1 MPITFFS
8 AHEVIGHEHGGK
20 VVNVAIRVNSKAPYK
35 VKARRTEALILSLSY
50 DASIPAKHYHSLE
63 QIRDH
68 ADPLVPCA
76 LLKACIVASGI
87 LGITATRHD
96 QVPYKTLAEV
106 LKYSGGGLELIVR
119 STLPVGSGMGTSSIL
134 AAAILAVLKTLK
146 GESYTTDELIY
157 LTLEVEQMMN
167 TGGGWQDQIGGI
179 LPGFKVSTCQ
189 LGLPIQITAT
199 SLELSNDFIQ
209 QFDSRM
215 LLIYT
220 GQTRLAKN
228 LLQAVLMNWTGRD
241 PEVVDTMHRLVSDAT
256 LSEDALKHGDI
267 STVGAVLSRYFKD
280 KRFLSDTT
288 LDHPPMVGKLLF
300 HLAPY
305 IEGASLAGAGGGGF
319 LTALLKHGV
328 DREDVVSTVKAA
340 MRSETSQEEQDLM
353 WAWNATVDT
362 KGLIVQIGSEC
373 P

>member
-1 MPITFFS
+1 MPIT
-8 AHEVIGHEHGGK
+8 HEHGGK

-50 DASIPAKHYHSLE
+50 DANIPPKHYHSLE

-87 LGITATRHD
+87 LGITAARHD

-106 LKYSGGGLELIVR
+106 LKHSGGGLELVVR
-119 STLPVGSGMGTSSIL
+119 STLPVGS
-134 AAAILAVLKTLK
+134 
-146 GESYTTDELIY
+146 
-157 LTLEVEQMMN
+157 
-167 TGGGWQDQIGGI
+167 GGGWQDQIGGI
-179 LPGFKVSTCQ
+179 LPGFKVSTCE
-189 LGLPIQITAT
+189 LGLPIQIKSTP
-199 SLELSNDFIQ
+199 LELPSEFIQ
-209 QFDSRM
+209 HFNSRM

-228 LLQAVLMNWTGRD
+228 LLQAVLMNWTGQH
-241 PEVVDTMHRLVSDAT
+241 PEVVDTIHRLVSDAT
-256 LSEDALKHGDI
+256 LSEDALKKGDI
-267 STVGAVLSRYFKD
+267 SAVGAVLSRYFTD

-288 LDHPPMVGKLLF
+288 LDHPPVVGKLLT
-300 HLAPY
+300 HLEPY

-319 LTALLKHGV
+319 LTALLKHGF
-328 DREDVVSTVKAA
+328 DREDVISTVKTA
-340 MRSETSQEEQDLM
+340 MSSEVSQEEQDLM
-353 WAWNATVDT
+353 WAWNATIDT
-362 KGLIVQIGSEC
+362 NGLIVQIGSEC